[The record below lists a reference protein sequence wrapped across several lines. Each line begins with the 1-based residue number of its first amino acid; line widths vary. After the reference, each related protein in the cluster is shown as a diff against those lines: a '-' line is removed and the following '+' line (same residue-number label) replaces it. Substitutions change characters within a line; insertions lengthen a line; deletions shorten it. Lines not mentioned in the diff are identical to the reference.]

1 MEPDRI
7 QALRVRANMR
17 EGAEATRE
25 RPRNIIIDGV
35 YHQDDAVLARLPA
48 PASMARTIRRQ
59 RQRVNINEPIPDQYD
74 VLFNIPDEYRTTT
87 TGELFLQYNLQI
99 NDQRLLIFGSAE
111 GVRHLTGLW
120 MAHSKPSHHNLPN
133 YILFTD

>member
-1 MEPDRI
+1 
-7 QALRVRANMR
+7 MR

-25 RPRNIIIDGV
+25 RPRNIIINEV
-35 YHQDDAVLARLPA
+35 YGQDNAVLARLPA

-74 VLFNIPDEYRTTT
+74 VLFNISDQYRTTS
-87 TGELFLQYNLQI
+87 TGELFLHYDLQI
-99 NDQRLLIFGSAE
+99 NDQWLLLFGSAD
-111 GVRHLTGLW
+111 GVNFLSQAPHWFVDGTFETVPPQF
-120 MAHSKPSHHNLPN
+120 AQ

>member
-1 MEPDRI
+1 MDIFYNKQKTLAGGVISWECVKRRNERSCAARVKTNDGRIKGRVNEHNCVMEPNRI

-25 RPRNIIIDGV
+25 RPRNIIIDN
-35 YHQDDAVLARLPA
+35 AVLARLPA

-74 VLFNIPDEYRTTT
+74 VLSNIPDQYRTT
-87 TGELFLQYNLQI
+87 
-99 NDQRLLIFGSAE
+99 
-111 GVRHLTGLW
+111 
-120 MAHSKPSHHNLPN
+120 
-133 YILFTD
+133 